1 MVWVFTSNLV
11 FTRCRGQLLILRH
24 ACLFVL
30 LCPLISRPSGLQ
42 GGLLQMMGPT
52 PPSST
57 VSMVNSSVGAIGT
70 ASIAHRA
77 TATVLQQVSVSIVGP
92 STIVVED
99 DVLGSVVV

>member
-1 MVWVFTSNLV
+1 M
-11 FTRCRGQLLILRH
+11 
-24 ACLFVL
+24 L

-57 VSMVNSSVGAIGT
+57 VSTVNLSVGAIGT
-70 ASIAHRA
+70 ASIAHKA

-92 STIVVED
+92 QMVVVED
-99 DVLGSVVV
+99 DVLGPVVV